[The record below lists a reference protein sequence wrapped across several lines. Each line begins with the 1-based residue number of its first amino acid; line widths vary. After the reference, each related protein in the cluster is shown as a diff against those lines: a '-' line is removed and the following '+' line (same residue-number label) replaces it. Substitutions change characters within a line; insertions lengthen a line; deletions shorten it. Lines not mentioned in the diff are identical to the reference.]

1 MVILSQVISGEIFLV
16 QSVSDNSAELPS
28 EVLFKEFLDVHH
40 RGIIFGAEPLTP
52 LATLR
57 PADVARV
64 SSWCFFS
71 SAVVLPKTI
80 FEECLRQPD
89 LKESAVGTYR
99 QSFGRSKQCS
109 SVNDIEHCYLLLPD
123 AEHRVIERHYILLS
137 GIYCLLLSYPIRS
150 IHRD

>member
-1 MVILSQVISGEIFLV
+1 MISTEIFLV
-16 QSVSDNSAELPS
+16 KGISNYSVELPS
-28 EVLFKEFLDVHH
+28 EVLFHKLLDIHH

-64 SSWCFFS
+64 SSWCLTA

-99 QSFGRSKQCS
+99 QSLRRSQQS
-109 SVNDIEHCYLLLPD
+109 PGVDD
-123 AEHRVIERHYILLS
+123 T
-137 GIYCLLLSYPIRS
+137 
-150 IHRD
+150 

>member
-1 MVILSQVISGEIFLV
+1 MLLSEVFLI
-16 QSVSDNSAELPS
+16 QRVSNYAAELPS
-28 EVLFKEFLDVHH
+28 EVLFKELFDVHH
-40 RGIIFGAEPLTP
+40 RCIIFGAEPFAP

-57 PADVARV
+57 SADVARV
-64 SSWCFFS
+64 TSRSLTT
-71 SAVVLPKTI
+71 SAIVLPKTI

-123 AEHRVIERHYILLS
+123 AEHRVIECHYILLS
-137 GIYCLLLSYPIRS
+137 SIDCLLLCYSIRS